1 MKKFW
6 ITVAAL
12 TLVAFLGCF
21 AACDGSGEMLSEIN
35 DALRKGYDKLTVEVI
50 TEKDGVELNGLY
62 NVQFNADGATV
73 KYSYDKLN
81 ELDFGDNAD
90 EYVTKVTGEAEI
102 ADGKIVGDEELDFGP
117 IDYTGFNFKSAFFT
131 DVKVSKL
138 SFSAKVVNPQGFVG
152 NVGFDG
158 TDMYVETVLNGDAL
172 AKLMLGYVSAEGFNV
187 TVNYLFV

>member
-12 TLVAFLGCF
+12 TLVALLGCF

-35 DALRKGYDKLTVEVI
+35 DALRKGYDTLTVEVI

-62 NVQFNADGATV
+62 NVRFNADGATV

-102 ADGKIVGDEELDFGP
+102 ADGKIVGDEKLDFGP

-172 AKLMLGYVSAEGFNV
+172 AKLMIGYVSAEGFNV
-187 TVNYLFV
+187 TVNYLFA

>member
-12 TLVAFLGCF
+12 TLVALLGCF

-35 DALRKGYDKLTVEVI
+35 DALRQGYDTLTVEVI

-62 NVQFNADGATV
+62 NVRFNADGATV

-131 DVKVSKL
+131 DVKASKL

-172 AKLMLGYVSAEGFNV
+172 AKLMIGYVSAEGFNV

>member
-12 TLVAFLGCF
+12 TLVALLGCF

-35 DALRKGYDKLTVEVI
+35 DALRKGYDTLTVEVI

-62 NVQFNADGATV
+62 NVRFNADGATV

-102 ADGKIVGDEELDFGP
+102 ADGKIVGDEKLDFGP

-172 AKLMLGYVSAEGFNV
+172 AKLLLGYVSAEGFSV
-187 TVNYLFV
+187 TVNYLFA

>member
-12 TLVAFLGCF
+12 TLVALLGCF

-35 DALRKGYDKLTVEVI
+35 DALRKGYDTLTVEVI

-62 NVQFNADGATV
+62 NVRFNADGATV

-102 ADGKIVGDEELDFGP
+102 ADGKIGGDEKLDFGP

-172 AKLMLGYVSAEGFNV
+172 AKLMIGYVSAEGFNV
-187 TVNYLFV
+187 TVNYLFA

>member
-12 TLVAFLGCF
+12 TLVALLGCF

-35 DALRKGYDKLTVEVI
+35 DALRKGYDTLTVEVI

-62 NVQFNADGATV
+62 NVRFNADGATV

-172 AKLMLGYVSAEGFNV
+172 AKLLLGYVSAEGFSV
-187 TVNYLFV
+187 TVNYLFA